1 MKLNVPF
8 HKSIKDT
15 DCGPLALKMV
25 LEYFGEKHS
34 FEELAELERTI
45 DAGLVWS
52 LGIARAA
59 KRLGF
64 NVKFISS
71 SNFSLED
78 DIDYYKKYANDKA
91 KIILKELNDELKKLN
106 VKIEEKQM
114 KLDELL
120 GFVTKNSIP
129 IVLVNWFVLSG
140 KQGYNGHF
148 VPVTGFDE
156 KNVYVHN
163 PGLADAVPHFSIKR
177 EIFLKAWESK
187 GTDKDTIIIYRK

>member
-34 FEELAELERTI
+34 FEELAKLERTV

-59 KRLGF
+59 KKLGF

-163 PGLADAVPHFSIKR
+163 PGLVNAMPHFPINR